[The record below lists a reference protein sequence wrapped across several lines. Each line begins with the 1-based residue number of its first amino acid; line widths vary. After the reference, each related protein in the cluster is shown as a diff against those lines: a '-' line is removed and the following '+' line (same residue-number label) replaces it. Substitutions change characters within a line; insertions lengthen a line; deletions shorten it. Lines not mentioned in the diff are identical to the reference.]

1 MSRRPRSLRLMR
13 VYFFRTRKLTRK
25 QLGTLQEWQMR
36 LVFWTGALLVGV
48 LIVGFARAAEWSSH
62 QFVLLT
68 ERWQYAPL
76 LVTPLGM
83 VGIAW
88 LMRKLAPASQGSGI
102 PQVLVIL
109 KQRYRWLRPAFLGVR
124 VIVAKLVLTCFGLM
138 VGASIGRE
146 GPSVHIGAAV
156 MHNMGRLG
164 QLKQKAVDNALIV
177 GGGAAGVSAA
187 FNAPLAG
194 IVFAVEELSQSLEQR
209 NSGTLILS
217 IFLSGVVVLI
227 LSGHYSF
234 FGTPDADLILTQH
247 WPAVLVTGL
256 VCGVLGGVFARL
268 LVRGTRW
275 LAPHLRAAPLKVAL
289 LCGLIVALLGYLTGG
304 ATFGSGYEQASA
316 LLAEEHTGDWV
327 FPLTKMVA
335 TLASYFSGIPG
346 GVFSPSLA
354 AGAGVGAAMG
364 QALGNGAVVG
374 LTVVGMAAFLSAV
387 IQRPLVSFVIVMEL
401 TGNRHDMLLSLMMG
415 AILAFVLSRLIAPRP
430 IFDALADDLVKGR
443 SHPVEKTAAERKA
456 ASAGEKA
463 SSETG

>member
-1 MSRRPRSLRLMR
+1 MSRRPRSLRLLR
-13 VYFFRTRKLTRK
+13 VYLFRTRKLTRR
-25 QLGTLQEWQMR
+25 QLGTLQDWKMR

-48 LIVGFARAAEWSSH
+48 LVVGFAEAAEWSSH
-62 QFVLLT
+62 QFVLLR
-68 ERWQYAPL
+68 ERWPYAPL

-83 VGIAW
+83 VAIAW
-88 LMRKLAPASQGSGI
+88 LMRTLAPSSQGSGI

-156 MHNMGRLG
+156 MHNMGRIG

-234 FGTPDADLILTQH
+234 FGTPEAELILTRS
-247 WPAVLVTGL
+247 WMAVLITGV
-256 VCGVLGGVFARL
+256 VCGVLGGLFARFL
-268 LVRGTRW
+268 IRGTRW

-289 LCGLIVALLGYLTGG
+289 LCGLVVALVGELSGG
-304 ATFGSGYEQASA
+304 ATFGSGYQQASA
-316 LLAEEHTGDWV
+316 LLSQENVGDWV

-354 AGAGVGAAMG
+354 AGAGVGAALA
-364 QALGNGAVVG
+364 QSLDHAAVVG

-415 AILAFVLSRLIAPRP
+415 SFLAFMLSRLIAPRP
-430 IFDALADDLVKGR
+430 IFDALADDLIKGR
-443 SHPVEKTAAERKA
+443 THPVEKSGAERKA
-456 ASAGEKA
+456 ASADDGA
-463 SSETG
+463 G